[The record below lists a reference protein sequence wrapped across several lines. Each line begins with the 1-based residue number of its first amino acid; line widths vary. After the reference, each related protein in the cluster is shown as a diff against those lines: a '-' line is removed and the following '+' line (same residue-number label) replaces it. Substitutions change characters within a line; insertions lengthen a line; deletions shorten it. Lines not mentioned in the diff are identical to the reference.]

1 MNASVVVD
9 IGNSR
14 VKWGRVAAN
23 AITDPVSLPADDPS
37 AWQVQLDRWGL
48 REPASW
54 LLAGVNPERQDRLAA
69 WLRDRGQRV
78 AVLDDWRFLPLK
90 VRLEYP
96 ERAGIDRLLIA
107 VAANARREPGTPAVV
122 VGAGTAVTVDWLD
135 ADGAFCGGAILPGFH
150 MMARALHEHTALLP
164 VVEIPAA
171 PPAMPGDSTPAAMQ
185 AGVFWSVAG
194 GVRAIIDRMIERTQQ
209 TPHVF
214 LTGGDAELL
223 DQAMR
228 VDGRSLKW
236 APIVWPWMTLEGIRL
251 SGREPLPADS

>member
-14 VKWGRVAAN
+14 VKWGRVSAN
-23 AITDPVSLPADDPS
+23 AVADAVSLPADDS
-37 AWQVQLDRWGL
+37 AAWQAQLDRWDL
-48 REPASW
+48 HQPASW
-54 LLAGVNPERQDRLAA
+54 LLAGVNPEGKDRLVA

-78 AVLDDWRFLPLK
+78 TILDDWKRLPLT
-90 VRLEYP
+90 VRLENP

-107 VAANARREPGTPAVV
+107 VAANARRAPHTAAVV

-164 VVEIPAA
+164 LVEVPGAL
-171 PPAMPGDSTPAAMQ
+171 PPLPGDSTPAAMQ

-194 GVRAIIDRMIERTQQ
+194 GVEALIDRMIERTQQ
-209 TPHVF
+209 TPQVS
-214 LTGGDAELL
+214 LTGGDAGLL
-223 DQAMR
+223 NQALR
-228 VDGRSLKW
+228 VDRSSSKW
-236 APIVWPWMTLEGIRL
+236 TAIVWPWMTLEGIRL
-251 SGREPLPADS
+251 TAETLP